1 MMARI
6 TILVGILLIIL
17 GLLAYF
23 VFGPSTVEEGEKVSM
38 TAMIPAFFGIPLVV
52 LGLMAMKESL
62 RKVAMHIAVV
72 LTLLGMVGSLM
83 RILPSLFKGEAVELS
98 MPVIIQLTMSF
109 ICLVFLGLCIQSFVA
124 ARRGT
129 GEA

>member
-6 TILVGILLIIL
+6 TILVGFLLIVL

-23 VFGPSTVEEGEKVSM
+23 VFGPSSVAEGETVSV
-38 TAMIPAFFGIPLVV
+38 TALIPAFFGAPLVV
-52 LGLMAMKESL
+52 LGLLAIKDSL
-62 RKVAMHIAVV
+62 RKVAMHIAV
-72 LTLLGMVGSLM
+72 LLGLLGFVGSLM
-83 RILPSLFKGEAVELS
+83 RILPKLFKGESVELS
-98 MPVIIQLTMSF
+98 MPVIIQLTMAF

-129 GEA
+129 DD